1 MKFSKESLRLYAV
14 TDRTWLNGRTLRQVV
29 SEAISGGATTVQI
42 REKNS
47 DYEDFK
53 FQALEI
59 QALCKENNI
68 PFIVN
73 DNVDLARD
81 IDADGVHV
89 GQSDMEAVKVRDLIG
104 PDKIL
109 GVSAS
114 TVQEAIEAE
123 RNGADYI
130 GAGAVFQTGSK
141 SDAVNVTHDVL
152 REICS
157 AVKIPVIA
165 IGGINSGNIS
175 ELKGSGIAGVAVISA
190 IFASQDIEKSA
201 RELLELS
208 EKYFCNHD

>member
-47 DYEDFK
+47 GYDDFK
-53 FQALEI
+53 SQALEI
-59 QALCKENNI
+59 QSLCKENHI

-73 DNVDLARD
+73 DNVDLALD

-89 GQSDMEAVKVRDLIG
+89 GQSDMEAVRVRDLIG

-114 TVQEAIEAE
+114 TVREAIEAE

-165 IGGINSGNIS
+165 IGGINSGNIG